1 MNQPAVER
9 IENRPLSERA
19 LEALLRAIDDDAF
32 PGGRL
37 PPESDLALMLGVSRT
52 TLRGALHTLEVDG
65 LISRR
70 RGRGTFVNSR
80 LLRSTMR
87 LNRLVPFTTL
97 IAQCGHEPSVGRQ
110 THRQDTIPA
119 RLAEALG
126 VAPGA
131 PCVCVERLLRAGTE
145 PVMAVCDIVP
155 TDRLAVGVADIR
167 EADTTFAF
175 FDANCR
181 AGIDYATSEIVP
193 RVATDDEP
201 AGLGLPPGEPY
212 IELVEILFSRDHDPL
227 GVSRVGVND
236 RLVRLSLLRRDS

>member
-1 MNQPAVER
+1 VNRPAVER

-19 LEALLRAIDDDAF
+19 LEALLRAIDEDAF
-32 PGGRL
+32 PAGRL
-37 PPESDLALMLGVSRT
+37 PPESELAVMLGVSRT

-97 IAQCGHEPSVGRQ
+97 IAQCGHEPSVDPQ
-110 THRQDTIPA
+110 THRPGTVSPP
-119 RLAEALG
+119 LAAALG
-126 VAPGA
+126 VTPGD
-131 PCVCVERLLRAGTE
+131 PCVCVERLLRAGGE

-155 TDRLAVGVADIR
+155 VDRLAVGVAEIR
-167 EADTTFAF
+167 AAETTFAF

-181 AGIDYATSEIVP
+181 SGIDYATSEIVP
-193 RVATDDEP
+193 RVATEDEP
-201 AGLGLPPGEPY
+201 AGLGLRAGEPY
-212 IELVEILFSRDHDPL
+212 IELVETLFSRDHDPL